1 MTLSILT
8 HYVHCGMLQV
18 DVPEVINPLLEV
30 ADLIDGQLWV
40 AGNRVLIN
48 LNLARQ
54 FPCDRV
60 FSCRFLFCFLFVC
73 CCCFFGGSMGK
84 TNEIIV
90 SFKGKWELELFCG
103 FLSLW
108 SEV

>member
-1 MTLSILT
+1 
-8 HYVHCGMLQV
+8 MLQV

-54 FPCDRV
+54 FPCDHV
-60 FSCRFLFCFLFVC
+60 FSCRGVCFL
-73 CCCFFGGSMGK
+73 GGWVGV
-84 TNEIIV
+84 EY
-90 SFKGKWELELFCG
+90 GQDKWNYCLL
-103 FLSLW
+103 
-108 SEV
+108 